1 MRQVLIHE
9 IQLKKTE
16 LANLKINID
25 RSDFNKFKNLA
36 KDLSNFEK

>member
-9 IQLKKTE
+9 IQLKKTD

-25 RSDFNKFKNLA
+25 RFKNLA